1 MITRIWSD
9 LPTFRPVTFVD
20 GMNVVLADTNA
31 DSDETESTNGLG
43 KTTLLRIIHFCLGS
57 DLAKDRCLSHPDLHG
72 VTFGLE
78 FAAAG
83 YVCSVERNTASA
95 KQLAVSWEFVADL
108 PVEAERIGD
117 VAQIG
122 VEEWKCALSARL
134 APEARL
140 PDEAFKFSPAFRE
153 LAYYFIRVGKDAFVD
168 PQTAFSG
175 QRGPSKRVATSFL
188 LGLNWPVQRQ
198 LHQLQEARTSVG
210 AALKAL
216 ADVAEAD
223 NEKSIGDLEA
233 DRVVLEEALVDRERE
248 VSEFN
253 LREDYHELEAR
264 LQSLDSEI
272 HAYLNDN
279 HADTRLLSYY
289 RESANEVPLFD
300 GNQPVSILADA
311 GALFRPEA
319 LRSLEEVAEFHR
331 QVYANR
337 KQFLSAEISRLQN
350 RILLRNGDLSRASTE
365 KTAVLK
371 TMSSSGALDALISL
385 QRGATELSIRLEAL
399 KARIDERK
407 RFDRRQDEL
416 TVEIG
421 HARTL
426 LKQDLEDRRPAV
438 DEAIALFA
446 EFTRFLYKVPGKLGV
461 DIKTAGYQFTFAIDR
476 QGSDGVDQMVVFCF
490 DLVVATLR
498 ARRGGKFLSL
508 VHDSSMFADVDQ
520 RQYGLALQLAAKVSV
535 AEGFQYICCLNVGA
549 LPTDHLGDLDLEAQI
564 RLRLTDDGDAGRL
577 LGKRLS
583 PRDRS

>member
-1 MITRIWSD
+1 MIIRIWSD
-9 LPTFRPVTFVD
+9 LPSFRAVSFED

-78 FAAAG
+78 FATPG
-83 YVCSVERNTASA
+83 FVCTVERSTASP
-95 KQLAVSWEFVADL
+95 KQVDVSWDFVADL
-108 PVEAERIGD
+108 SLDAERVGD
-117 VAQIG
+117 IARLGI
-122 VEEWKCALSARL
+122 EEWKCALSARL
-134 APEARL
+134 APEAKL
-140 PDEAFKFSPAFRE
+140 PGEPFKFSPAFRE

-175 QRGPSKRVATSFL
+175 QRGPSKRIATSFL
-188 LGLNWPVQRQ
+188 LGLNWPVQRE
-198 LHQLQEARTSVG
+198 LHQLQETRSSVG
-210 AALKAL
+210 VALKAL

-233 DRVVLEEALVDRERE
+233 DRVVLEETLVVRERE

-253 LREDYHELEAR
+253 LREDYHELEAQ

-272 HAYLNDN
+272 HALLNEN
-279 HADTRLLSYY
+279 HADTRLLAYY

-300 GNQPVSILADA
+300 GNQPVAILEDA

-319 LRSLEEVAEFHR
+319 LRSLEDVAEFHR

-337 KQFLSAEISRLQN
+337 KQFLSAEISRLQD
-350 RILLRNGDLSRASTE
+350 RILIRNGALSRATTA
-365 KTAVLK
+365 KTGVLK
-371 TMSSSGALDALISL
+371 AMSSSGALDALIAL
-385 QRGATELSIRLEAL
+385 QRGASEFSIRLEAL

-416 TVEIG
+416 TVQIG

-426 LKQDLEDRRPAV
+426 LKQDLDDRRPAV
-438 DEAIALFA
+438 DEGIALFA
-446 EFTRFLYKVPGKLGV
+446 EYTRFLYRVPGKLGV
-461 DIKTAGYQFTFAIDR
+461 DVKTAGYQFSFAIDR

-520 RQYGLALQLAAKVSV
+520 RQYGLALQLAAKVSA

-549 LPTDHLGDLDLEAQI
+549 LPSDHLGEFDLEAHI
-564 RLRLTDDGDAGRL
+564 RLRLTDDGDPGRL

>member
-1 MITRIWSD
+1 M
-9 LPTFRPVTFVD
+9 
-20 GMNVVLADTNA
+20 
-31 DSDETESTNGLG
+31 
-43 KTTLLRIIHFCLGS
+43 
-57 DLAKDRCLSHPDLHG
+57 
-72 VTFGLE
+72 FGLE

-95 KQLAVSWEFVADL
+95 KQLSVSWDFVADL
-108 PVEAERIGD
+108 PVEAERVGD

-122 VEEWKCALSARL
+122 IEEWKYVLSARL

-140 PDEAFKFSPAFRE
+140 PEEPFKFSPAFRE

-175 QRGPSKRVATSFL
+175 QRGPSKRIATSLL

-253 LREDYHELEAR
+253 LREDYHELEAQ
-264 LQSLDSEI
+264 LQSLDSQI
-272 HAYLNDN
+272 HIYLNEN
-279 HADTRLLSYY
+279 HADMRLLAYY
-289 RESANEVPLFD
+289 RESANETPLFD
-300 GNQPVSILADA
+300 GHQPVSILADA

-331 QVYANR
+331 QVYVNR
-337 KQFLSAEISRLQN
+337 KQFLTAEISRLQD
-350 RILLRNGDLSRASTE
+350 RILLRNGDLLRANVA
-365 KTAVLK
+365 KTKVLK
-371 TMSSSGALDALISL
+371 TMSSSGALDTLIAL
-385 QRGATELSIRLEAL
+385 QRGASELSIRLEAL

-416 TVEIG
+416 TVDIG

-446 EFTRFLYKVPGKLGV
+446 EYTRFLYKVPGKLGV
-461 DIKTAGYQFTFAIDR
+461 R
-476 QGSDGVDQMVVFCF
+476 S
-490 DLVVATLR
+490 
-498 ARRGGKFLSL
+498 AR
-508 VHDSSMFADVDQ
+508 SSTQ
-520 RQYGLALQLAAKVSV
+520 
-535 AEGFQYICCLNVGA
+535 
-549 LPTDHLGDLDLEAQI
+549 
-564 RLRLTDDGDAGRL
+564 
-577 LGKRLS
+577 
-583 PRDRS
+583 